1 MLNTYV
7 HTDIV
12 LYYCRPPLEEISLQM
27 KALEKH
33 LQSMDYH
40 KTLNLLHNDISSTNM
55 SLAWV
60 LRQST
65 SVTDAKSNHSPL
77 YAVGMAT
84 LLLSAIQR
92 QFGHHTE
99 ATNSLRESIMLAQ
112 EEQFYEI
119 LDYAMVCTLQK

>member
-1 MLNTYV
+1 MK
-7 HTDIV
+7 V
-12 LYYCRPPLEEISLQM
+12 LET
-27 KALEKH
+27 H

-40 KTLNLLHNDISSTNM
+40 KTLNLLHSDISSNKM
-55 SLAWV
+55 SLAWI
-60 LRQST
+60 LHQSA
-65 SVTDAKSNHSPL
+65 SVTNHSSL

-92 QFGHHTE
+92 QFGHHTG

-119 LDYAMVCTLQK
+119 LHYAMVCIIS